1 MKAVNLLP
9 SDMRGAGKPASAVV
23 AGSDEATGRVG
34 AFAVLGVLAFCV
46 VALAAYVLA
55 NNTVKDRKAELETA
69 TAQAKTVTRQAD
81 ALKPYADFAAQAQE
95 RVQTVRDLAAS
106 RFDWEQAFRDI
117 ARVVPAE
124 VTLSA
129 LNATISS
136 QAGSSGS
143 GLRSAI
149 AAPAIDLTGCT
160 NGGQRDVA
168 TLMSRLGNIDGVTR
182 VSLSKSE
189 KPDLAPRGTST
200 GTAAPTGTVATVTT
214 GGAGCNGRATTFDV
228 VVFFERSKVPATT
241 DDVSVAGSGSTAT
254 STTASSASS
263 TTTAAPAAT
272 PAATPAASP
281 TTSPA
286 P

>member
-9 SDMRGAGKPASAVV
+9 SDMRGAGKPASAIV

-34 AFAVLGVLAFCV
+34 AFALLGVLAFCV

-55 NNTVKDRKAELETA
+55 SNTVKDRKAELA
-69 TAQAKTVTRQAD
+69 TAKAQAESVTRQAD

-117 ARVVPAE
+117 ARVVPRA
-124 VTLSA
+124 VTLSSLDA
-129 LNATISS
+129 SISS
-136 QAGSSGS
+136 ASGSSGS

-160 NGGQRDVA
+160 SGGQRDVA

-189 KPDLAPRGTST
+189 KPDLTPPGTSVGAAT
-200 GTAAPTGTVATVTT
+200 GTIATGTTGAT
-214 GGAGCNGRATTFDV
+214 GGCKGRATTFDL

-254 STTASSASS
+254 STTATSASS

-272 PAATPAASP
+272 PAATPAVPP
-281 TTSPA
+281 TTSTA